1 MINDLSHMNIN
12 INDKSLNDI
21 DDRRRQVVSS
31 VEMNSASGPSH
42 HNLSISNNNG
52 QQVPNTQV
60 QSHGSTLRQNSK
72 RINSQE
78 RGKMARPRSS
88 KGYRG
93 NTAQ

>member
-52 QQVPNTQV
+52 Q
-60 QSHGSTLRQNSK
+60 
-72 RINSQE
+72 
-78 RGKMARPRSS
+78 
-88 KGYRG
+88 
-93 NTAQ
+93 